1 MTDESHPAIAELQKH
16 RWQRRKF
23 RLQEMRRGT
32 ERSRVANESINTLLS
47 VVKYLNSV
55 QDGDALRIDGT
66 YSRTDIDKPSR
77 ILNCHEEDIMNASL
91 IAMKRLIVSLIPTTN
106 DSQNRQASVAVNPT
120 TPAEDF

>member
-1 MTDESHPAIAELQKH
+1 MPDESNPTSTALQE
-16 RWQRRKF
+16 R
-23 RLQEMRRGT
+23 RLQSRLLRLRAQRQET
-32 ERSRVANESINTLLS
+32 ERHRVANESINTLLS

-91 IAMKRLIVSLIPTTN
+91 IAMKRLIMTLIPAHADVQQIPSLT
-106 DSQNRQASVAVNPT
+106 AVNPVT
-120 TPAEDF
+120 SAEL